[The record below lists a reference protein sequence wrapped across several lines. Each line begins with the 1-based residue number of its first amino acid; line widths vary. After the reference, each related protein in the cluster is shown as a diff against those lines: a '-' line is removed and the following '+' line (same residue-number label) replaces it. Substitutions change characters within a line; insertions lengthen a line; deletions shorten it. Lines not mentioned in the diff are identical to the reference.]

1 MSKQS
6 VADSHFWLCRRR
18 LRPVISKGT
27 RQRLSLFNS
36 SLSFT
41 TTVFTTQYFKPVSL
55 PCVHYPEYYCV
66 HCLKLKYKP
75 LTVTW
80 NCCRKCPLLSRL
92 GLAFETVLTSHQ
104 VTSHIHDNDE
114 WLEYQAEKPGWN
126 NKPECLSSLDLW
138 SAVKHRHWVLV
149 KLHKHVS
156 HHVID
161 SELIPLVVVIGSL
174 SLMFP
179 VTNVLCN
186 YVWRKSA
193 EFLTCFFV
201 LWHWPCSPK
210 TNNTCHNFVN

>member
-1 MSKQS
+1 MNGLKIAAAYAWLFTNGHTCAIYKRESPASKMSKQS

-114 WLEYQAEKPGWN
+114 
-126 NKPECLSSLDLW
+126 
-138 SAVKHRHWVLV
+138 
-149 KLHKHVS
+149 
-156 HHVID
+156 
-161 SELIPLVVVIGSL
+161 
-174 SLMFP
+174 
-179 VTNVLCN
+179 
-186 YVWRKSA
+186 
-193 EFLTCFFV
+193 
-201 LWHWPCSPK
+201 
-210 TNNTCHNFVN
+210 